1 MLFKKSRQ
9 LFGCIPSDKFLVI
22 HRSALSKAVEQQD
35 KSFLND
41 VLKTLDNTETTNQ
54 DSEPKVNPNQGY
66 SGILDQLNAEG
77 NTMMHMSTSKRDI
90 ESTRLLLNCGA
101 NFNLLNAEANTPLHI
116 AVGMR
121 DIEMT
126 RLLLAHKADPSLETP
141 EGNRLMHKIV
151 DLNDLETTELLLLHG
166 ANLNLRNGDGDTLVH
181 ITAKRNDIN
190 TTRLLFD
197 NRADPWLKDAD
208 GKSPVDILQKT
219 KEGAHLLVHMASEGR
234 LEKEDVG
241 TMMCSKNGEN
251 SLILA
256 TLDKEPQRIAASFN
270 KNKTCLSLAYMG
282 DEFLKWVYTEAEEG
296 RWPSETVFKALVK
309 ENVGGVDVIT
319 SRIKPGNIPCPIYCK
334 FSPFKNDINDH
345 LRTEFELASSGPGG
359 AHCGAT
365 LGRYELVPGEQI
377 NGSPVYKQAHSKE
390 VPTRWRYKY
399 KLHRWD
405 KPLHLHPYSSSPGLE
420 TSGELTTKMET
431 IGSKQP

>member
-1 MLFKKSRQ
+1 M
-9 LFGCIPSDKFLVI
+9 
-22 HRSALSKAVEQQD
+22 AVKQQD
-35 KSFLND
+35 RSFLND

-54 DSEPKVNPNQGY
+54 DSKPKENLNQGN
-66 SGILDQLNAEG
+66 SGVLDQLNADG
-77 NTMMHMSTSKRDI
+77 NTMMHVSTSKRDI

-116 AVGMR
+116 AVGIR

-126 RLLLAHKADPSLETP
+126 RLLLAHKADASLETP

-151 DLNDLETTELLLLHG
+151 DMNDLETTELLLIHG
-166 ANLNLRNGDGDTLVH
+166 ANLNLRNGDGDTVLH
-181 ITAKRNDIN
+181 IAAKRNDIN

-197 NRADPWLKDAD
+197 NRIDPWLEDAD
-208 GKSPVDILQKT
+208 GKSAVDILQET
-219 KEGAHLLVHMASEGR
+219 KEGAHLLVHLASEGR

-241 TMMCSKNGEN
+241 TIMCSKNGDN

-256 TLDKEPQRIAASFN
+256 TLDEEPQRIAAEFN

-296 RWPSETVFKALVK
+296 RWPSETVFKVLVK

-319 SRIKPGNIPCPIYCK
+319 SRIKPGNIPCPIFCQ
-334 FSPFKNDINDH
+334 FLPFENDINDH
-345 LRTEFELASSGPGG
+345 SFTEFELASNGPGG
-359 AHCGAT
+359 VHCGAT

-377 NGSPVYKQAHSKE
+377 NGSPVYKQAHSIEK
-390 VPTRWRYKY
+390 PTRWRYKY

-405 KPLHLHPYSSSPGLE
+405 EPSASTLIHIFIQVWRRVAS
-420 TSGELTTKMET
+420 
-431 IGSKQP
+431 